1 MAGSQRSQRSQSRYV
16 HSLCEG
22 SILSSSDTWSKETPI
37 GHNVIEKIIPAV
49 TFLANQITLR
59 FDTLL
64 SPSICAQH
72 NMKDDT
78 LLCHNLRE
86 SDSVFSSLRLK

>member
-1 MAGSQRSQRSQSRYV
+1 MAGSQCSQRSQSRYV

-86 SDSVFSSLRLK
+86 SDSVFRSLRLK

>member
-1 MAGSQRSQRSQSRYV
+1 MGYN
-16 HSLCEG
+16 
-22 SILSSSDTWSKETPI
+22 I
-37 GHNVIEKIIPAV
+37 IEKIIPTL
-49 TFLANQITLR
+49 TFLADRIQLQ

-64 SPSICAQH
+64 SPSICTQH

-86 SDSVFSSLRLK
+86 SDSVFKLLKLK